1 MAVTVSLYNH
11 TSKLLLDP
19 VTKIDSTN
27 LRVKLLSASASFVAS
42 HAAIYT
48 VDNGTTAT
56 VTMTS
61 ASPCVITWTAHG
73 FSAGQAVR
81 FTSTGALYTGLTAGV
96 WYYVIATGLST
107 NTFQVSATVGGAA
120 INTSGSQSGT
130 HTGLSAGPYEVWGNA
145 WPAGGVTLTTVAAST
160 VTTND
165 ATITADNVGITAS
178 GGGIGPSTAAI
189 IYDATSL
196 KPLAYYDFGQSKTA
210 DNGTPFNIVWPAG
223 GIFPLTY

>member
-1 MAVTVSLYNH
+1 M
-11 TSKLLLDP
+11 
-19 VTKIDSTN
+19 TKIDSTN

-178 GGGIGPSTAAI
+178 GGGIGRRRRQSSTMPRASSRSPTTTSGKARRPTTARRSTSFGRPAA
-189 IYDATSL
+189 S
-196 KPLAYYDFGQSKTA
+196 SR
-210 DNGTPFNIVWPAG
+210 
-223 GIFPLTY
+223 